1 MSRSKKQGFF
11 KMHKKAIL
19 LNIALALVVLIIAF
33 WGTTIW
39 MKKYTR
45 FGEAL
50 EVPDVYGMRID
61 KAIVLLESEKF
72 LVEVIDSVYRPDL
85 EKMDVADQDP
95 KPGSMVKSGRKIYLT
110 INSLDKPKVNAPRLK
125 NVSFNL
131 AKALIKNA
139 GLRLGQVTTYKT
151 TLGDGLVLEQF
162 YRGDTLYPNTLIEK
176 GAYIDLLIS
185 INPQPGDSL
194 DSRGFYV
201 PTVENAGEFID

>member
-1 MSRSKKQGFF
+1 MSRSRKQNFF
-11 KMHKKAIL
+11 KVHKKAIL
-19 LNIALALVVLIIAF
+19 LNIALALLVLILAF
-33 WGTTIW
+33 WGTTVW

-45 FGEAL
+45 FGEAI

-61 KAIVLLESEKF
+61 KAVEMLESEKF
-72 LVEVIDSVYRPDL
+72 LVEIVDSVYRPDL

-110 INSLDKPKVNAPRLK
+110 INSLGKPKVNAPRLK

-139 GLRLGQVTTYKT
+139 GLRLGQVSTYKT

-162 YRGDTLYPNTLIEK
+162 YRGDTLYPNTLIDK
-176 GAYIDLLIS
+176 GAYIDLLIN

-194 DSRGFYV
+194 DYRGFYV
-201 PTVENAGEFID
+201 PPVDDAGDMTD